1 RPSIT
6 TKSSSISIL
15 HVTIRSQDSTH
26 TAQKKSNNQQTQLQ
40 LNSQQRSKDLIRSV
54 NVYRKVSVSQSFLKN
69 KVEPKKSI
77 DSFTGPIKSDIPPN
91 DDLYKANKNLDQTT
105 LQIED
110 FLGNK
115 LPNSINN
122 DSEIN
127 KNYPRNVT
135 SDKLV
140 MMNDFR
146 KRRFKNQLHKKYISN
161 CCCQCS
167 CMRIIGSLFAAICV
181 GIVISAILLGS
192 LIRSNKPTTPIYF
205 STITS
210 TTASPEILTSL
221 PENSIINITCVSPTP
236 TINIQYAFYGVYNNT
251 GCNCSPSNCTE
262 MDVTQTVIS
271 YCANSSISSICIF
284 TANNGFFNDTCVGK
298 PKLFSLT
305 YACT

>member
-1 RPSIT
+1 MYYLGHVCRIQPHVVKLHHHRSRGKLRPSIT

-15 HVTIRSQDSTH
+15 HVAIRSQNSTH
-26 TAQKKSNNQQTQLQ
+26 TAQKQLQ
-40 LNSQQRSKDLIRSV
+40 LNSTQNSKDLIRSV

-77 DSFTGPIKSDIPPN
+77 DSFKGPIKSDTSPN
-91 DDLYKANKNLDQTT
+91 DDLYKANTNLHEAT
-105 LQIED
+105 LKIEEFD
-110 FLGNK
+110 DKK

-127 KNYPRNVT
+127 KNYPRAVT
-135 SDKLV
+135 PDKLF

-146 KRRFKNQLHKKYISN
+146 KRKFKNQLHKK
-161 CCCQCS
+161 
-167 CMRIIGSLFAAICV
+167 
-181 GIVISAILLGS
+181 
-192 LIRSNKPTTPIYF
+192 SNKPTTPMC
-205 STITS
+205 
-210 TTASPEILTSL
+210 PEILTSL

-251 GCNCSPSNCTE
+251 GCSCSPSNCTE
-262 MDVTQTVIS
+262 MDVTQTMIS
-271 YCANSSISSICIF
+271 YCANSSISSICLF
-284 TANNGFFNDTCVGK
+284 TANNGFFNDTCIGK

>member
-1 RPSIT
+1 MKTPELLQRGNGHVCRIQPHVVKLHHHRSRGKLRPSIT

-15 HVTIRSQDSTH
+15 HVTIRSQDSTL
-26 TAQKKSNNQQTQLQ
+26 TTQKQSNNQQNSTQ
-40 LNSQQRSKDLIRSV
+40 NSKDLIRSV

-77 DSFTGPIKSDIPPN
+77 DSFTGPIKSDIPPT

-105 LQIED
+105 LQLKE
-110 FLGNK
+110 FSENK

-127 KNYPRNVT
+127 KNYP
-135 SDKLV
+135 D
-140 MMNDFR
+140 
-146 KRRFKNQLHKKYISN
+146 
-161 CCCQCS
+161 
-167 CMRIIGSLFAAICV
+167 
-181 GIVISAILLGS
+181 
-192 LIRSNKPTTPIYF
+192 F

-251 GCNCSPSNCTE
+251 GCSCSPSNCTE
-262 MDVTQTVIS
+262 MNVTQTVIS
-271 YCANSSISSICIF
+271 YCANSSNPSICIF
-284 TANNGFFNDTCVGK
+284 TANNGFFNDTCIGK